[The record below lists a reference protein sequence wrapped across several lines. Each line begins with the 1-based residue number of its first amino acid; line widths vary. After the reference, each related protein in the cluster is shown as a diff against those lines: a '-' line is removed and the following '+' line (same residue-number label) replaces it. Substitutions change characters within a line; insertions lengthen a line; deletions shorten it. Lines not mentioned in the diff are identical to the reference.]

1 LQQTVNLSSSGIGGS
16 SPSTPTKSFKHMPK
30 LIRKERNI
38 YYEHYEVEITEEQ
51 FELYK
56 NDRDKF
62 FDDFIWSCEL
72 NFKEVNQRHID
83 TTETDFYVDGVEDE
97 PQYNY

>member
-1 LQQTVNLSSSGIGGS
+1 
-16 SPSTPTKSFKHMPK
+16 MPK

-51 FELYK
+51 LELYK

-62 FDDFIWSCEL
+62 FEDFIWSDDL
-72 NFKEVNQRHID
+72 NFQEVAQRYVTTTD
-83 TTETDFYVDGVEDE
+83 TDYYVDGVEDE

>member
-1 LQQTVNLSSSGIGGS
+1 
-16 SPSTPTKSFKHMPK
+16 MPK

-38 YYEHYEVEITEEQ
+38 YYEHYEVEITDEQ

-62 FDDFIWSCEL
+62 FEDFIWNDEL
-72 NFKEVNQRHID
+72 NFKEVNQRYVTTTD
-83 TTETDFYVDGVEDE
+83 TDYYVDGIE
-97 PQYNY
+97 PEPLYNY

>member
-1 LQQTVNLSSSGIGGS
+1 
-16 SPSTPTKSFKHMPK
+16 MPK

-38 YYEHYEVEITEEQ
+38 YYEHCEVEITDEQ

-56 NDRDKF
+56 NDREKF
-62 FDDFIWSCEL
+62 FEDFIYDDSLE
-72 NFKEVNQRHID
+72 FKESTQRYVTTTD
-83 TTETDFYVDGVEDE
+83 TDYYVDGHEDE

>member
-1 LQQTVNLSSSGIGGS
+1 
-16 SPSTPTKSFKHMPK
+16 MPK

-38 YYEHYEVEITEEQ
+38 YYEHYEVEITDEQ
-51 FELYK
+51 LELYK

-62 FDDFIWSCEL
+62 FEDFIWNDEL
-72 NFKEVNQRHID
+72 NFKEVNQRYVTTSD
-83 TTETDFYVDGVEDE
+83 TDYYVDGVEDE

>member
-1 LQQTVNLSSSGIGGS
+1 
-16 SPSTPTKSFKHMPK
+16 MPK

-38 YYEHYEVEITEEQ
+38 YYEHYEVEITDEQ

-62 FDDFIWSCEL
+62 FEDFIFDDSLE
-72 NFKEVNQRHID
+72 FKESAQRYVTTTD
-83 TTETDFYVDGVEDE
+83 TDYYVDGHEDE

>member
-1 LQQTVNLSSSGIGGS
+1 
-16 SPSTPTKSFKHMPK
+16 MPK

-51 FELYK
+51 LELYK
-56 NDRDKF
+56 NDREKF
-62 FDDFIWSCEL
+62 FEDYVFDDKLDFQ
-72 NFKEVNQRHID
+72 EVAQRYVD
-83 TTETDFYVDGVEDE
+83 TTDTDYYVDGLEDE

>member
-1 LQQTVNLSSSGIGGS
+1 
-16 SPSTPTKSFKHMPK
+16 MPK

-38 YYEHYEVEITEEQ
+38 YYEHYEVEITDEQ

-62 FDDFIWSCEL
+62 FEDFIWSDDL
-72 NFKEVNQRHID
+72 NFQESAQRYVTTTD
-83 TTETDFYVDGVEDE
+83 TDYYVDGVDEE

>member
-1 LQQTVNLSSSGIGGS
+1 
-16 SPSTPTKSFKHMPK
+16 MPK

-38 YYEHYEVEITEEQ
+38 YYEHYEVEITDEQ

-62 FDDFIWSCEL
+62 FEDFIFDDSLE
-72 NFKEVNQRHID
+72 FKKSAQRCVTTTD
-83 TTETDFYVDGVEDE
+83 TDYFVDGHEDE

>member
-1 LQQTVNLSSSGIGGS
+1 
-16 SPSTPTKSFKHMPK
+16 MPK

-38 YYEHYEVEITEEQ
+38 YYEHYEVEITDEQ

-62 FDDFIWSCEL
+62 FEDFIFDDSLE
-72 NFKEVNQRHID
+72 FKESAQRYVTTTD
-83 TTETDFYVDGVEDE
+83 TDYYVDGIEQE

>member
-1 LQQTVNLSSSGIGGS
+1 
-16 SPSTPTKSFKHMPK
+16 MPK
-30 LIRKERNI
+30 LIRKERSI
-38 YYEHYEVEITEEQ
+38 YYEHYEVEITDEQ

-62 FDDFIWSCEL
+62 FEDFIFDDSLE
-72 NFKEVNQRHID
+72 FKKSVQRFV
-83 TTETDFYVDGVEDE
+83 TTTDMDYFVDGHEDE

>member
-1 LQQTVNLSSSGIGGS
+1 
-16 SPSTPTKSFKHMPK
+16 MPK

-38 YYEHYEVEITEEQ
+38 YYEHYEVEITDEQ

-62 FDDFIWSCEL
+62 FEDFIYDDSLE
-72 NFKEVNQRHID
+72 FKESAQRYVTTTD
-83 TTETDFYVDGVEDE
+83 TDYYVDGIEQE

>member
-1 LQQTVNLSSSGIGGS
+1 M
-16 SPSTPTKSFKHMPK
+16 HK

-38 YYEHYEVEITEEQ
+38 YYEHFEVELTDEQ

-56 NDRDKF
+56 NDREKF
-62 FDDFIWSCEL
+62 FEDYVFDDRLDFR
-72 NFKEVNQRHID
+72 EVAQRYVTTTD
-83 TTETDFYVDGVEDE
+83 TDYYVEGHEDE

>member
-1 LQQTVNLSSSGIGGS
+1 
-16 SPSTPTKSFKHMPK
+16 MPK

-38 YYEHYEVEITEEQ
+38 YYEHYEVEITDEQ

-62 FDDFIWSCEL
+62 FEDFIFDDSLE
-72 NFKEVNQRHID
+72 FKESTQRYVTTTD
-83 TTETDFYVDGVEDE
+83 TDYYVDGIEQE

>member
-1 LQQTVNLSSSGIGGS
+1 
-16 SPSTPTKSFKHMPK
+16 MPK

-38 YYEHYEVEITEEQ
+38 YYEHYEVELTDDQ

-56 NDRDKF
+56 NDREKF
-62 FDDFIWSCEL
+62 FEDFVYDDQLDFQ
-72 NFKEVNQRHID
+72 EVAQRYVTTTD
-83 TTETDFYVDGVEDE
+83 TDYYVEGHEDE

>member
-1 LQQTVNLSSSGIGGS
+1 
-16 SPSTPTKSFKHMPK
+16 MPK

-38 YYEHYEVEITEEQ
+38 YYEHYEVEITDDQ

-62 FDDFIWSCEL
+62 FEDFIHSDNL
-72 NFKEVNQRHID
+72 NFQETAQRYVTTSD
-83 TTETDFYVDGVEDE
+83 TEYYIDGVEDE
-97 PQYNY
+97 PQFVY

>member
-1 LQQTVNLSSSGIGGS
+1 
-16 SPSTPTKSFKHMPK
+16 MPK

-38 YYEHYEVEITEEQ
+38 YYEHWEVEITDEQ

-62 FDDFIWSCEL
+62 FEDFIFDDSLE
-72 NFKEVNQRHID
+72 FKKSAQRCVVTTD
-83 TTETDFYVDGVEDE
+83 TDYYVDGIEQE

>member
-1 LQQTVNLSSSGIGGS
+1 
-16 SPSTPTKSFKHMPK
+16 MPK

-38 YYEHYEVEITEEQ
+38 YYEHYEVEITDEQ

-56 NDRDKF
+56 NDGDKF
-62 FDDFIWSCEL
+62 FDDFIWSDEL
-72 NFKEVNQRHID
+72 NFKESNQRYVTTTD
-83 TTETDFYVDGVEDE
+83 TDYYVDGVEDE

>member
-1 LQQTVNLSSSGIGGS
+1 
-16 SPSTPTKSFKHMPK
+16 MPK

-38 YYEHYEVEITEEQ
+38 YYEHYEVEITDEQ

-62 FDDFIWSCEL
+62 FEDYIFNDGLGFEL
-72 NFKEVNQRHID
+72 NVQQYID
-83 TTETDFYVDGVEDE
+83 TTDMDYYVE
-97 PQYNY
+97 N

>member
-1 LQQTVNLSSSGIGGS
+1 
-16 SPSTPTKSFKHMPK
+16 MPK

-38 YYEHYEVEITEEQ
+38 YYEHYEVEITDEQ

-62 FDDFIWSCEL
+62 FEDFIYDDSIE
-72 NFKEVNQRHID
+72 FKESTQRYVTTTD
-83 TTETDFYVDGVEDE
+83 TDYYVDGIEQE

>member
-1 LQQTVNLSSSGIGGS
+1 
-16 SPSTPTKSFKHMPK
+16 MPK

-38 YYEHYEVEITEEQ
+38 YYEHYEVEITDEQ

-62 FDDFIWSCEL
+62 FEDFIFDDSLE
-72 NFKEVNQRHID
+72 FKESAQRYVTTTD
-83 TTETDFYVDGVEDE
+83 TDYYVDGVEDE

>member
-1 LQQTVNLSSSGIGGS
+1 
-16 SPSTPTKSFKHMPK
+16 MPQ

-38 YYEHYEVEITEEQ
+38 YYEHYEVEITDEQ

-62 FDDFIWSCEL
+62 FEDFIHNDDL
-72 NFKEVNQRHID
+72 NFQEVAQRYVTTTD
-83 TTETDFYVDGVEDE
+83 TDYYVDSIEEE

>member
-1 LQQTVNLSSSGIGGS
+1 
-16 SPSTPTKSFKHMPK
+16 MPK

-38 YYEHYEVEITEEQ
+38 YYEHYEVEITDEQ

-62 FDDFIWSCEL
+62 FEDFIHNDDL
-72 NFKEVNQRHID
+72 NFQEVAQRYVTTTD
-83 TTETDFYVDGVEDE
+83 TDYYVDSIEEE

>member
-1 LQQTVNLSSSGIGGS
+1 
-16 SPSTPTKSFKHMPK
+16 MPK

-38 YYEHYEVEITEEQ
+38 YYEHYEVEITDEQ

-62 FDDFIWSCEL
+62 FEDFIYDDSLE
-72 NFKEVNQRHID
+72 FKESAQRFVTTTD
-83 TTETDFYVDGVEDE
+83 TDYYVDGIEQE

>member
-1 LQQTVNLSSSGIGGS
+1 
-16 SPSTPTKSFKHMPK
+16 MPK

-38 YYEHYEVEITEEQ
+38 YYEHYEVEITDEQ

-56 NDRDKF
+56 KDRVKF
-62 FDDFIWSCEL
+62 CEDFIFDDSLE
-72 NFKEVNQRHID
+72 FKESTQRYVTTTD
-83 TTETDFYVDGVEDE
+83 TDYYVDGIEQE

>member
-1 LQQTVNLSSSGIGGS
+1 
-16 SPSTPTKSFKHMPK
+16 MPK

-38 YYEHYEVEITEEQ
+38 YYEHYEVEITDEQ

-56 NDRDKF
+56 NDREKF
-62 FDDFIWSCEL
+62 FEDFIFDDSLE
-72 NFKEVNQRHID
+72 FKESALRYVTTTD
-83 TTETDFYVDGVEDE
+83 TDYYVDGHEDE

>member
-1 LQQTVNLSSSGIGGS
+1 
-16 SPSTPTKSFKHMPK
+16 MPK

-38 YYEHYEVEITEEQ
+38 YYEHYEVEITDEQ

-62 FDDFIWSCEL
+62 FENFIHDDSLEFEESA
-72 NFKEVNQRHID
+72 QRYVTTTD
-83 TTETDFYVDGVEDE
+83 TDYYVDGIEQE

>member
-1 LQQTVNLSSSGIGGS
+1 
-16 SPSTPTKSFKHMPK
+16 MPK

-38 YYEHYEVEITEEQ
+38 YYEHYEVEITDEQ

-62 FDDFIWSCEL
+62 FEDFIYDDSLE
-72 NFKEVNQRHID
+72 FKESTQRYVTTTD
-83 TTETDFYVDGVEDE
+83 TDYYVDGIEQE

>member
-1 LQQTVNLSSSGIGGS
+1 
-16 SPSTPTKSFKHMPK
+16 MPK

-38 YYEHYEVEITEEQ
+38 YYEHYEVEMTDEQ

-62 FDDFIWSCEL
+62 FEDFIYDDSLE
-72 NFKEVNQRHID
+72 FKESTKRYVTTTD
-83 TTETDFYVDGVEDE
+83 TDYYVDGIEQE

>member
-1 LQQTVNLSSSGIGGS
+1 
-16 SPSTPTKSFKHMPK
+16 MPK

-62 FDDFIWSCEL
+62 FDEFIWNDDL
-72 NFKEVNQRHID
+72 NFKEVKQRHID
-83 TTETDFYVDGVEDE
+83 TTETDYYVDGIEDE

>member
-1 LQQTVNLSSSGIGGS
+1 
-16 SPSTPTKSFKHMPK
+16 MPK

-38 YYEHYEVEITEEQ
+38 YYEHYEVEITDEQ

-62 FDDFIWSCEL
+62 FEDFIFDDSLE
-72 NFKEVNQRHID
+72 FKESAQRYVTTTDTDYFID
-83 TTETDFYVDGVEDE
+83 GHEDE